1 MFHPQARAAAL
12 CVALTLVL
20 PAPQGFAVDT
30 QNPDWPCVQRKQEN
44 LTAAQ
49 MWDGPAITGD
59 EKWWKDEEVRKL
71 VPLLVNRRLTME
83 ELEED
88 IIKLAEATP
97 EAERDA
103 RMTLLFAGVLDET
116 NKVRR
121 RIVEGIERFQRRQ
134 RDRAAALELKGE
146 EIAKLHQRAEAGEK
160 ISDEISAAETAYD
173 WDARIFQE
181 RQANIPIAC
190 EIPVEIEQRAFA
202 LARSIRFQMTE

>member
-1 MFHPQARAAAL
+1 MFQQQARVTALILAVTLALPSSPAAA
-12 CVALTLVL
+12 
-20 PAPQGFAVDT
+20 VDAST
-30 QNPDWPCVQRKQEN
+30 PDWPCVQRKQEN

-59 EKWWKDEEVRKL
+59 EKWWKDEEVREL
-71 VPLLVNRRLTME
+71 VPILINRRLAVE
-83 ELEED
+83 DVEED

-121 RIVEGIERFQRRQ
+121 RVIEGIERFQRRQ
-134 RDRAAALELKGE
+134 RDRAAALETKGQE
-146 EIAKLHQRAEAGEK
+146 LAELHTRAEAGEK
-160 ISDEISAAETAYD
+160 VSGMIDDLQQAYD
-173 WDARIFQE
+173 WDARVFDE
-181 RQANIPIAC
+181 RQSNLPIAC

-202 LARSIRFQMTE
+202 IARAIRYQMSE